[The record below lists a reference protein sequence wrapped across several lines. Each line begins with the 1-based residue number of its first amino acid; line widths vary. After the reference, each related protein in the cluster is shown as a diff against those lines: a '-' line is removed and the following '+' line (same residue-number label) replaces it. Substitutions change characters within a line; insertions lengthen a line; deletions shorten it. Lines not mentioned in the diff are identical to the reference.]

1 MYYTGN
7 MSKKRGR
14 PKKNIEW
21 PNQDFTSSDIKN
33 NSRES
38 LSDGLIHIKLQEAI
52 KNQEV
57 VIVGKI
63 KQPKKGRPKLVYRR
77 TSE

>member
-1 MYYTGN
+1 
-7 MSKKRGR
+7 MSRKRGR
-14 PKKNIEW
+14 PKKDIAW
-21 PNQDFTSSDIKN
+21 PDQDFTSSDIKN
-33 NSRES
+33 NSKEN

-63 KQPKKGRPKLVYRR
+63 KQPKKGRPKLLYRKNPK
-77 TSE
+77 

>member
-1 MYYTGN
+1 MSYTEN

-14 PKKNIEW
+14 PKKNIKW
-21 PNQDFTSSDIKN
+21 PDQDFTSSDIKN
-33 NSRES
+33 GSSES

-63 KQPKKGRPKLVYRR
+63 KQPKKGRPRLVYRKNI
-77 TSE
+77 